1 MNFFQILEY
10 SFAGN
15 TLEKY
20 LIAGGVLIMTIILI
34 KLFKSV
40 VVRKIRRIGEEKDL
54 EVIETFV
61 KIVNLLK
68 WPFHLCFSLWVG
80 SRFLYLSNQVNQYF
94 SYILL
99 IVAAYYMI
107 RILQALVDVGMVV
120 LAKKK
125 RNGEK
130 GMDHSIVSLLG
141 RVIKIT
147 LWIVIILILLQNLG
161 FKVTTLI
168 AGLGIGGVA
177 IAFALQ
183 GILTDVF
190 SCFSIYFDKPF
201 ETGDFIAIGKETGMV
216 KKIGIQSTRLQTLQ
230 GEELVVPNQELV
242 EKSIKNYRK
251 MKKRRIEFSFGV
263 VYDTSAKKLEKIPD
277 MVKDIMK
284 EIESIEIDRVHFS
297 QLGESALIFKVV
309 YYMLIPDYGLY
320 MDAQQEINLAL
331 KKKLEKEGINFAY
344 PTQTILLSKKDA
356 RLPKNGK
363 RS

>member
-1 MNFFQILEY
+1 MNFSQILEHN
-10 SFAGN
+10 FVGN
-15 TLEKY
+15 TFQEY
-20 LIAGGVLIMTIILI
+20 FIALGVFVITIILI

-40 VVRKIRRIGEEKDL
+40 VVRKIRRIGEKRNL
-54 EVIETFV
+54 ETIETFI

-68 WPFHLCFSLWVG
+68 WPFYLCFSLWMG
-80 SRFLYLSNQVNQYF
+80 SRFIYLSERVNQYF
-94 SYILL
+94 SYLLL
-99 IVAAYYMI
+99 IVATYYMA
-107 RILQALVDVGMVV
+107 RILQALIDVGVAV
-120 LAKKK
+120 LSEKGK
-125 RNGEK
+125 NGEK
-130 GMDHSIVSLLG
+130 GMDRSIVSLLG

-147 LWIVIILILLQNLG
+147 LWVVIGLMLLQGLG

-168 AGLGIGGVA
+168 AGLGIGGIA

-201 ETGDFIAIGKETGMV
+201 ETGDFIAIGKDTGMV

-230 GEELVVPNQELV
+230 GEELVVPNKELV

-263 VYDTSAKKLEKIPD
+263 VYDTPVQKLEKIPNL
-277 MVKDIMK
+277 VKGII
-284 EIESIEIDRVHFS
+284 EGIESIEIDRVHFA

-309 YYMLIPDYGLY
+309 YYMLIPDYSFY
-320 MDAQQEINLAL
+320 MDVQQEINLAL
-331 KKKLEKEGINFAY
+331 KKKLEEEEIDFAY
-344 PTQTILLSKKDA
+344 PTQTILLSRNDSRLSKDS
-356 RLPKNGK
+356 K